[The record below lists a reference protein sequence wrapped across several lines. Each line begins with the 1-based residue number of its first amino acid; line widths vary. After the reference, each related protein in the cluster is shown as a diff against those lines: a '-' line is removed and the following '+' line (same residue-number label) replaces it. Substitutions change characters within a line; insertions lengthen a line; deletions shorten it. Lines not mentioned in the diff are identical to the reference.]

1 MTRLPMEPR
10 YIQLVIRICTH
21 ASHHAS
27 SALNSWWSSFH
38 CRMMQIDAAEQLLP
52 VWHQGTG
59 LGIMVTRHMCPV
71 SLWWIFGGFIG
82 VEKSSNNGENYTS
95 NSSIWIIK

>member
-1 MTRLPMEPR
+1 MEPR
-10 YIQLVIRICTH
+10 YIQLIIRICTH

-27 SALNSWWSSFH
+27 PALNSWWSSFH

-59 LGIMVTRHMCPV
+59 LGIMVTPAHVSSV
-71 SLWWIFGGFIG
+71 SLVAIWRVYRGG
-82 VEKSSNNGENYTS
+82 EKFQ
-95 NSSIWIIK
+95 

>member
-1 MTRLPMEPR
+1 MAPR
-10 YIQLVIRICTH
+10 YIQLVTRICTH

-38 CRMMQIDAAEQLLP
+38 CRMMQIDAAEQLLA

-59 LGIMVTRHMCPV
+59 LGIMVTPAHVSSV
-71 SLWWIFGGFIG
+71 SLPDIWRVYRGG
-82 VEKSSNNGENYTS
+82 EKFQ
-95 NSSIWIIK
+95 

>member
-1 MTRLPMEPR
+1 MGPR

-27 SALNSWWSSFH
+27 PALNSWWSSFH
-38 CRMMQIDAAEQLLP
+38 CRMMQIDAAEQLL
-52 VWHQGTG
+52 G
-59 LGIMVTRHMCPV
+59 LGTMVTRHMCPV
-71 SLWWIFGGFIG
+71 SLWRIFGGFIG